1 MPRPPDAAPR
11 IALIHAV
18 VPAIAPIHAAFHALW
33 PAAGP
38 IDILD
43 AALSPDRARDE
54 DLTPTMAA
62 RIDALADYAVLAG
75 ADAVLFTCSAF
86 GAAIEAAAERL
97 PLPVLKPNEAM
108 FEAAMG
114 AGARLGMLATFR
126 PSVAGM
132 EGEFEEERARAGVRA
147 TLETVLVPDALD
159 ALKGGDAE
167 THDRLVAEAAP
178 ALAHCDAILLAHF
191 STSRAAPAVRA
202 ALASAGVTA
211 PVLTS
216 PEAAVRKLMRVLAVA
231 PAPAA

>member
-1 MPRPPDAAPR
+1 M
-11 IALIHAV
+11 
-18 VPAIAPIHAAFHALW
+18 HAAFRALW
-33 PAAGP
+33 PEAEP

-54 DLTPTMAA
+54 ALTPAMAA
-62 RIDALADYAVLAG
+62 RIGALADYAVLAG
-75 ADAVLFTCSAF
+75 AEAVLFTCSAF
-86 GAAIEAAAERL
+86 GAAIEASAARL

-132 EGEFEEERARAGVRA
+132 EAEFEDERARTGSVA

-159 ALKGGDAE
+159 ALKAGDAA

-191 STSRAAPAVRA
+191 STSRAAAAVRA

-211 PVLTS
+211 PILTS
-216 PEAAVRKLMRVLAVA
+216 PDTAVRKLMRVLAAA